1 MAAVVVEDT
10 LVVEDIPAAAGVGDS
25 PAEGQ
30 VEKNIQIVEVV
41 VFSAAVVDNPVVAVV
56 LGTLAVAVAVA
67 EEHNHAVAD
76 IPAEEA
82 SVAEVVVASVVVV
95 VVAEVDNLAVELSDA
110 VAEVG
115 NPAVGVSAV
124 AAVGV
129 SVVEQVVVRGVGIA
143 VVAVV
148 VSADTAVV
156 ESDSERIA
164 AGEVA
169 AAPVS
174 QAVGRNQQVD
184 CKDQRNMA
192 VEMSAENFAMV
203 EDVAPLEV
211 EVSVANPVDDGQ
223 SHEGCYLESLVV

>member
-10 LVVEDIPAAAGVGDS
+10 LVAEDIPAAAGVGDS

-156 ESDSERIA
+156 ESDPERIA